1 MSDETPNYGFETLAL
16 HGGQQP
22 DPTTNSRAV
31 PLYQTTSYVFNST
44 EHAANLFGLK
54 EFGNIY
60 TRIMNPTTGV
70 FEERIALLEGGVA
83 ALAVASGQA
92 AETLAILNIAG
103 AGDEIV
109 STTSLYGGTYNL
121 FAYTLPKLGINVK
134 FVEPTAD
141 AVKAAITDK
150 TKAVYSETIGNPNLV
165 TLDIAA
171 VADVAHAAGV
181 PLIIDNTLA
190 SPYLVNP
197 IKHDADIVLHSAT
210 KFIGG
215 HGTSIGG
222 VVVDGG
228 KFDWAASGRFPDF
241 TTPDES
247 YHGLIHAEA
256 FGPLAFILKLR
267 VQGLRDLGPA
277 VSPFNSWLFIQ
288 GLETLPLRMER
299 HSQNA
304 LALANY
310 LTEHP
315 KVSWVNYPGLPSH
328 PAYAIATKYHREG
341 LFGAILGFGVKGG
354 LEAGRKVIESVKLFS
369 HLANVGDAKSLII
382 HPATTTHSQLDEAAQ
397 IATGVTPDYL
407 RLSVGIE
414 SIGDIIADLDQAL
427 AQI

>member
-1 MSDETPNYGFETLAL
+1 MADETPNYGFETLAL

-31 PLYQTTSYVFNST
+31 PLYQTSSYVFNST

-60 TRIMNPTTGV
+60 TRIMNPTQAV
-70 FEERIALLEGGVA
+70 FEERVALLEGGVA
-83 ALAVASGQA
+83 ALALSSGQA

-121 FAYTLPKLGINVK
+121 FAYTLPKLGITVK

-171 VADVAHAAGV
+171 VAEVAHASGV
-181 PLIIDNTLA
+181 PLIIDNTFA

-197 IKHDADIVLHSAT
+197 IKHGADIVIHSAT

-222 VVVDGG
+222 IVVDGG
-228 KFDWAASGRFPDF
+228 TFDWAASGRFPDF

-247 YHGLIHAEA
+247 YHGLVHAEA

-267 VQGLRDLGPA
+267 VQGLRDIGPA
-277 VSPFNSWLFIQ
+277 ISPFNAWLLSKS
-288 GLETLPLRMER
+288 LETLAVRMER
-299 HSQNA
+299 HASNA
-304 LALANY
+304 LTLARHFEGNP
-310 LTEHP
+310 E
-315 KVSWVNYPGLPSH
+315 VERVRYPFLPSH
-328 PAYAIATKYHREG
+328 PQYDLAVKQMSAG
-341 LFGAILGFGVKGG
+341 GGILVLELHGG
-354 LEAGRKVIESVKLFS
+354 LERARRFLDSVELLS
-369 HLANVGDAKSLII
+369 HSSNLGDARSIVT
-382 HPATTTHSQLDEAAQ
+382 HPASTTHSKLTEEER
-397 IATGVTPDYL
+397 ATVGIVPGMV
-407 RLSVGIE
+407 RISVGLEHPDDLVADIE
-414 SIGDIIADLDQAL
+414 QAL
-427 AQI
+427 ARSA